1 MRQYAVAQKDSM
13 WTVFEEGRVLTVGLS
28 RSAAVRMAEE
38 LAFKAEE
45 DGDAVELVIQEYSG
59 ELKERRSFGD

>member
-1 MRQYAVAQKDSM
+1 MRQYAVTQKDGE
-13 WTVFEEGRVLTVGLS
+13 WTVFAEGQPVAAGLS

-45 DGDAVELVIQEYSG
+45 NGEAVELVIQDYSG
-59 ELKERRSFGD
+59 ELKERRSFGA